1 MKFDNFFLGFI
12 LCLIK
17 RMIYDKS
24 PPKKSFKTKM
34 ILIAAI
40 IFINFV
46 AIWGHSNNDDTEK
59 KQNLKSNILKIKLH

>member
-1 MKFDNFFLGFI
+1 MTNT
-12 LCLIK
+12 
-17 RMIYDKS
+17 

-46 AIWGHSNNDDTEK
+46 AIWEHSNNDDTEK
-59 KQNLKSNILKIKLH
+59 KQDLKSNILKIKLH